1 MSLESQT
8 VPGPRSSAIRASD
21 RAWDLFAVL
30 LLSGGVLLFAL
41 GRASLG
47 SLAHGTY
54 DAPTQGS
61 WVSAAE
67 HHDAQTR
74 WGAWLIG
81 AGLVAGT
88 AAAGR
93 HVLARRRPAR

>member
-1 MSLESQT
+1 MSFESPA
-8 VPGPRSSAIRASD
+8 VAAARRPPVRASD
-21 RAWDLFAVL
+21 RAWDVL
-30 LLSGGVLLFAL
+30 ALVFLMAGVLLFTI

-47 SLAHGTY
+47 SLAHETY
-54 DAPTQGS
+54 DVPSGVS
-61 WVSAAE
+61 WLSRAE

-81 AGLVAGT
+81 AGIVVGT

-93 HVLARRRPAR
+93 HALARRRLPR